1 MVRILLCVLT
11 LFVVSCTSR
20 MQLSLRDDIESIKE
34 QQIELYKNNCVQTL
48 YFDALKNPAI
58 LEKPDADLGII
69 YFKYFPESDRLI
81 YVQQARN
88 LIKNKD
94 GN

>member
-11 LFVVSCTSR
+11 FFVASCTSR
-20 MQLSLRDDIESIKE
+20 MQFSLRDDIEAIKE

-48 YFDALKNPAI
+48 YFDALKNPDI
-58 LEKPDADLGII
+58 LEKPDVDLGII

>member
-1 MVRILLCVLT
+1 MVKILLCVLT
-11 LFVVSCTSR
+11 LFVASCTSR
-20 MQLSLRDDIESIKE
+20 MQFSLRDDIEVINE

-48 YFDALKNPAI
+48 YFDALKDPDI
-58 LEKPDADLGII
+58 LEKTDTDLGII
-69 YFKYFPESDRLI
+69 YFKYFPESDRVI

>member
-1 MVRILLCVLT
+1 
-11 LFVVSCTSR
+11 
-20 MQLSLRDDIESIKE
+20 MQFSLRDDIEVINE

-48 YFDALKNPAI
+48 YFDALKDPDI
-58 LEKPDADLGII
+58 LEKTDTDLGII
-69 YFKYFPESDRLI
+69 YFKYFPESDRVI

>member
-11 LFVVSCTSR
+11 LFVASCTSR
-20 MQLSLRDDIESIKE
+20 MQFSLRDDIEAIKE
-34 QQIELYKNNCVQTL
+34 QQIELYKNNCVQIL

-58 LEKPDADLGII
+58 LEKPDVDLGII